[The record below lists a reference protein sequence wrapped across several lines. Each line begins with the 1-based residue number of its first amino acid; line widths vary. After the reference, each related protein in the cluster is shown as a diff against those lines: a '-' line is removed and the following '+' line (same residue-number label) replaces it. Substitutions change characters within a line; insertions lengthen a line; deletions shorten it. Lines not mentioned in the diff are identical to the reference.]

1 MDVFLDKK
9 TSIFLIK
16 SMKTPRKEI
25 ARAVKY
31 MQDYKSQLAYLT
43 GIGAA
48 GKVTAGVFDT
58 KEKVFKGHTW
68 EGDLEIVSIGGNI
81 NTMNGETYTHFHIS
95 VADESGNVY
104 GGHLTEAVISGTGE
118 LVLTEIEGTVDRKF
132 DEEIGLNLFEF

>member
-1 MDVFLDKK
+1 MEYKKFNNQYVIRIDKGEEICAK
-9 TSIFLIK
+9 LKEVAQKENIK
-16 SMKTPRKEI
+16 
-25 ARAVKY
+25 
-31 MQDYKSQLAYLT
+31 LAYLT

-58 KEKVFKGHTW
+58 KEKVFKGRTW

-95 VADESGNVY
+95 VADEAGNVY
-104 GGHLTEAVISGTGE
+104 GGYLTEAVISGTGE

>member
-1 MDVFLDKK
+1 MGEDVTK
-9 TSIFLIK
+9 K

-31 MQDYKSQLAYLT
+31 MQDYKS
-43 GIGAA
+43 
-48 GKVTAGVFDT
+48 T

-95 VADESGNVY
+95 VADEAGNVY

>member
-1 MDVFLDKK
+1 M
-9 TSIFLIK
+9 FLIQ
-16 SMKTPRKEI
+16 RK
-25 ARAVKY
+25 KY
-31 MQDYKSQLAYLT
+31 SKA
-43 GIGAA
+43 I
-48 GKVTAGVFDT
+48 
-58 KEKVFKGHTW
+58 H

-95 VADESGNVY
+95 VADEAGNVY

>member
-1 MDVFLDKK
+1 
-9 TSIFLIK
+9 
-16 SMKTPRKEI
+16 MKVMNVAVVGEGIYGINHVNAYTWNPNTNLVAVCDLNKEI
-25 ARAVKY
+25 TDRIAEQYNVKTY
-31 MQDYKSQLAYLT
+31 NDVNEML
-43 GIGAA
+43 
-48 GKVTAGVFDT
+48 
-58 KEKVFKGHTW
+58 HTW

-95 VADESGNVY
+95 VADEAGNVY